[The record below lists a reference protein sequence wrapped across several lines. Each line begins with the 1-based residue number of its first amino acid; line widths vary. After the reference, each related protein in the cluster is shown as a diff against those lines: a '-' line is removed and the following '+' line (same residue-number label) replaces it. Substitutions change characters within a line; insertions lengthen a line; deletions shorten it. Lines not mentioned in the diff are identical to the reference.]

1 MNIDNNYLQEIY
13 KKSEIL
19 KIKCIKEEIE
29 DCLNGFKLK
38 NIELENSRFNCLFTS
53 DQGDEIILSI
63 SNDQIIL
70 TKNTKYKYERISIFK
85 NLISFIKVIE
95 KRPNGLIY
103 SDIKKL
109 YQKSERFN
117 GEVFLTDLIENR
129 YVITNEKI
137 KELPKPFD
145 YQEDNFLKI
154 LFKLISSSK
163 ENLENYAN
171 LTTKFSSHMNYYLN
185 LECDRLNLGNNRKAK
200 VGPYSNLTYLN
211 EENVSY
217 LYDIVDGH
225 DKIKRIYDLYNGII
239 NTSNE
244 WDIHSIHLGLLSHE
258 GFNLKE
264 LKGITKT
271 EDELVGT
278 SYSDIQESYIK
289 YLKNYL
295 KNMYGIE
302 DEIDFSREAI
312 LRELLINKNSLN
324 QEETEET
331 ILENEPKKFLKKI
344 FEVFGKK

>member
-38 NIELENSRFNCLFTS
+38 NIELENSRYNCFFTS

-63 SNDQIIL
+63 SNDRIIL
-70 TKNTKYKYERISIFK
+70 TKNTKYKYEKITIFK

-117 GEVFLTDLIENR
+117 GEVCLTDLIENR

-154 LFKLISSSK
+154 LFKLISLSN

-185 LECDRLNLGNNRKAK
+185 LDNNRKAK

-211 EENVSY
+211 GEDVSR
-217 LYDIVDGH
+217 LYDIVDGY

-271 EDELVGT
+271 EDELVGK
-278 SYSDIQESYIK
+278 SYDDVQEMYI
-289 YLKNYL
+289 NYL

-302 DEIDFSREAI
+302 DEIGFNREAI
-312 LRELLINKNSLN
+312 LREILINKNSLN

-331 ILENEPKKFLKKI
+331 SLENEPKKFLKKI